1 MNKVVAYQI
10 GTYLDLKLCTDL
22 LSLNPLFE
30 DSDEV
35 FYQYGDSGFI
45 YAFQFGMVSFFGIS
59 EEEIHAIILKLCK
72 ACKKYFEEKLKEEL
86 EVEINS
92 TNVLVKFNKVIIPE
106 IKPEIIRLVMLYT
119 SQSVALNRYGEITE
133 NLIIETNKYTSYLE
147 TNGKLNI
154 SGNNLKKFIGRVLN
168 IKNGILENLYI
179 FDSPDIIWE
188 DEELNQLDKKLK
200 VTFDLKDRYRRLNH
214 RIEIIKENL
223 ELFKDIMDHNESKKL
238 EWIIILLILVEVI
251 DMFIIK
257 LM

>member
-10 GTYLDLKLCTDL
+10 GSYLDLKLCTDI
-22 LSLNPLFE
+22 LSLDPLFE

-35 FYQYGDSGFI
+35 FYQKNEGEFI
-45 YAFQFGMVSFFGIS
+45 YAFQFGMISFFGIS
-59 EEEIHAIILKLCK
+59 NQEIQTIISKLKR
-72 ACKKYFEEKLKEEL
+72 ACKQYFDEKLKEEL
-86 EVEINS
+86 EVEIN
-92 TNVLVKFNKVIIPE
+92 NANILVKFNKVIIPE
-106 IKPEIIRLVMLYT
+106 INPEIIRLVMLYT

-133 NLIIETNKYTSYLE
+133 KLIAETTKYTKYLE
-147 TNGKLNI
+147 LHGKLNI

-188 DEELNQLDKKLK
+188 DELLNQLDQKLK
-200 VTFDLKDRYRRLNH
+200 VTFDLKDRYRRLSH